1 MKTCANCGE
10 SEATCTVVEYSR
22 DGSVVLDRWLSCGPC
37 AGFRKAARADEFQ
50 VFNTVDLTLVPV
62 VEYVLKGV

>member
-22 DGSVVLDRWLSCGPC
+22 DGSAVLDRWLSCGPC
-37 AGFRKAARADEFQ
+37 AGYVLREVARADEFL
-50 VFNTVDLTLVPV
+50 VVYTVDPTV